1 MKKIKYFLLLLAPMF
16 LLTGCVKYNATMDIK
31 KDKSMDFSITYA
43 LDTSLMGDKELLS
56 DEQRKT
62 LENQGFTI
70 TDYLSDNMKG
80 FVISRHIK
88 NIDLLSS
95 KNDTE
100 YSLSELGDK
109 NSDNNYIFKVKK
121 GILKNTYT
129 AKFKFDASDSN
140 LEDDSSDDDWSFD
153 NESDDTL
160 NWDFGSDST
169 DNDSSF
175 DFGSDLSNMMSN
187 MDLSFNVNLPYS
199 AKSNNATTVNNDNKN
214 LTWNL
219 SSNSLETIEFE
230 FELYNMTPIYI
241 GIGVIAVLVIIIIA
255 LLLSGNNTKNNN
267 TYQTN
272 TSIKSNENGTND
284 GFQQSQQINQQPT
297 VSQSQTPFFNQNM
310 ENSNL
315 NQQPTVSQPQ
325 TPFFNQNMENSNLNQ
340 QPTVGQSQ
348 TPFFNQN
355 VENSNLNQSSQSN
368 QPFNNGNL

>member
-31 KDKSMDFSITYA
+31 KNKSMDFSITYA

-284 GFQQSQQINQQPT
+284 GFQQSQQINQQQT
-297 VSQSQTPFFNQNM
+297 VSQS
-310 ENSNL
+310 
-315 NQQPTVSQPQ
+315 Q

-355 VENSNLNQSSQSN
+355 MESSNLNQQPTVSQPQTPFFNQNVENSNLNQSSQSN

>member
-1 MKKIKYFLLLLAPMF
+1 MKKIKYFILLLAPMF

-160 NWDFGSDST
+160 NWNFGSDST

-241 GIGVIAVLVIIIIA
+241 EIGVIAVLVIIIIA

-284 GFQQSQQINQQPT
+284 GFQQSQQINQQQT
-297 VSQSQTPFFNQNM
+297 VSQS
-310 ENSNL
+310 
-315 NQQPTVSQPQ
+315 Q

-355 VENSNLNQSSQSN
+355 VENSNLNQQQTVSQPQTPFFNQNVENSNLNQSSQSN